1 MRLMGFI
8 FEKLVVKL
16 WMVIVSTR
24 AMISQIKM
32 LEKTL
37 RAVNC
42 RWGGFGLKP
51 GSE

>member
-8 FEKLVVKL
+8 FEKLIVKL
-16 WMVIVSTR
+16 WLAIVSAR

-37 RAVNC
+37 RALGWVWIEL
-42 RWGGFGLKP
+42 R
-51 GSE
+51 